1 MRIATR
7 RILGTGKEEFML
19 LYRVGRVLQVLGM
32 IVLPVAIAGNLAPEQ
47 PLDLRQSLTLSGIG
61 VGVFA
66 FGYLLQ
72 QIGRPK

>member
-1 MRIATR
+1 
-7 RILGTGKEEFML
+7 ML
-19 LYRVGRVLQVLGM
+19 LYKAGRVLQVIGM

-66 FGYLLQ
+66 LGYLLQ